1 MAHLNSAERDT
12 SRKKQLAAV
21 AAHLIGCF
29 YLLTVTLATESSRF
43 SNENGE
49 DDAGFEEIVE
59 AIREAAD
66 TTATE
71 ITESTNRT
79 VEAIGQK
86 IIKLWMRPNEEFFRM
101 TTLAMKEKHKSPRCK
116 IIWWISLSSIMCS

>member
-21 AAHLIGCF
+21 AAHWTHVMHLVGCY
-29 YLLTVTLATESSRF
+29 YLLTERSRF
-43 SNENGE
+43 NNENGE
-49 DDAGFEEIVE
+49 DDAGFEEIAE

-71 ITESTNRT
+71 IRESTNRT

-86 IIKLWMRPNEEFFRM
+86 IIK
-101 TTLAMKEKHKSPRCK
+101 
-116 IIWWISLSSIMCS
+116 